1 MTEEANQLAIVELRQ
16 NPFYIALQENRVE
29 KERLAKIK
37 EMQMVQ
43 YIDMQK
49 RVEME
54 EELKNKAREP
64 VKTDIFKHTFV
75 DADDQNNQ
83 DDVLYPMQQ
92 SNDIM
97 NRPAKDVFTFMNL
110 NFDLPTAYYQS
121 FGDFNVATDY
131 QRTIIRDF
139 MIQHWPQ
146 IKKKPLTFRIAFDS
160 VKKVFNVILLGK
172 NCPLSKCCKMT
183 VCFQFDRE
191 IGGKVI
197 CMETLCP
204 YNPLDQFFM
213 PSIEMI
219 EDLFRD
225 SDMPAGDF
233 SERSTTA
240 DQAFQPST

>member
-1 MTEEANQLAIVELRQ
+1 
-16 NPFYIALQENRVE
+16 
-29 KERLAKIK
+29 
-37 EMQMVQ
+37 
-43 YIDMQK
+43 
-49 RVEME
+49 ME
-54 EELKNKAREP
+54 Q
-64 VKTDIFKHTFV
+64 T
-75 DADDQNNQ
+75 
-83 DDVLYPMQQ
+83 
-92 SNDIM
+92 NDIM
-97 NRPAKDVFTFMNL
+97 SRPAKDVFTFMNL

-139 MIQHWPQ
+139 MVQHWPQ
-146 IKKKPLTFRIAFDS
+146 MKKKPLTFRIAYDA

-225 SDMPAGDF
+225 SEMPPGEF
-233 SERSTTA
+233 TEHSSTA
-240 DQAFQPST
+240 DQAFQPSTQHPRLKRVMAMEVSKTIFKGLHKNGGSIREMLLKSSAVNSTFNEIQMKQRNEIIA